1 MSKTISILG
10 CGWLGLPLAEFLL
23 AKGFAVKGSTTSAE
37 KLPLLAQKSI
47 NPFLFDLRIGAA
59 RMNAGKLDEWREF
72 LQTDI
77 LIINIPPQTDVYGHD
92 AHAAQ
97 IRHFTYPLIFS
108 YVKIIYISS
117 TSVYPENRQTA
128 TETSVVTEGNAM
140 VKAEKVVLEEI
151 ALENGLPRA
160 TVLRCGGLMGYN
172 RIPGKYVAGK
182 TVATGNV
189 PVNFVHRDDV
199 VRIIYEIIRQE
210 KWGETYNIVAP
221 RHPARREIYA
231 RNVQEFGYAPPM
243 YDDSQTPG
251 YKLVSSAKV
260 SRELGYEFLFPDPV
274 SFPYAP

>member
-1 MSKTISILG
+1 MHKTVSILG
-10 CGWLGLPLAEFLL
+10 CGWLGLPLAELLL
-23 AKGFAVKGSTTSAE
+23 AKGFALKGSTTSAD
-37 KLPLLAQKSI
+37 KLPVLAQKGI
-47 NPFLFDLRIGAA
+47 QPFLINLQPGLAPER
-59 RMNAGKLDEWREF
+59 LDDWRDF

-77 LIINIPPQTDVYGHD
+77 LIISIPPRTDAHGHD
-92 AHAAQ
+92 LHAQQ
-97 IRHFTYPLIFS
+97 IRRFTYPLMFS
-108 YVKIIYISS
+108 EVKIIYVSS

-128 TETSVVTEGNAM
+128 TETSAVTEGNAM
-140 VKAEKVVLEEI
+140 VKAEKVVLGEM
-151 ALENGLPRA
+151 ALENRPPRA

-182 TVATGNV
+182 TITTGDV

-199 VRIIYEIIRQE
+199 VRIIHEIIRQE

-231 RNVQEFGYAPPM
+231 RNAQEFGYAPPL

-251 YKLVSSAKV
+251 YKVVSSAKV

>member
-1 MSKTISILG
+1 MNKTVSILG
-10 CGWLGLPLAEFLL
+10 CGWLGLPLAELLL

-37 KLPLLAQKSI
+37 KLPLLAQKGI
-47 NPFLFDLRIGAA
+47 NPFLVNLQPGLAPERPD
-59 RMNAGKLDEWREF
+59 DWRDF

-97 IRHFTYPLIFS
+97 IRHFTYPLMFS
-108 YVKIIYISS
+108 EVKIIYVSS

-128 TETSVVTEGNAM
+128 DETSGVVEGNAM

-151 ALENGLPRA
+151 ALENRPPRA

-182 TVATGNV
+182 TIATGDV

-199 VRIIYEIIRQE
+199 VRIIHEIIRQE

-231 RNVQEFGYAPPM
+231 RNAQQFGYVPPM